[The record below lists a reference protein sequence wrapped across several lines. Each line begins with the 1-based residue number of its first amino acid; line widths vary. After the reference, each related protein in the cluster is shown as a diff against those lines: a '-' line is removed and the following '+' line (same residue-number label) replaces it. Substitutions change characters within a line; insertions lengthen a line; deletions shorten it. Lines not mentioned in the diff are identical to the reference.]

1 MTVQQK
7 RGVAGVSSLV
17 LIGAMVVAA
26 GVAYRGM
33 ASRSAPLPLR
43 IQLVAK
49 GMDFVLLGDAR
60 ATNPVLSLPAGR
72 DVEIELVNED
82 PGSQHNLAIPELKL
96 KTRLLKTGERA
107 VLRFTTPRSG
117 KLTYYCTVHPIMMRG
132 QIVVGTTRTK

>member
-7 RGVAGVSSLV
+7 RGVVGVSSLV

-26 GVAYRGM
+26 GAAYRGL
-33 ASRSAPLPLR
+33 ASRSTPLR

-49 GMDFVLLGDAR
+49 GMDFVLLEDAR
-60 ATNPVLSLPAGR
+60 ATNPVLRLPAGR
-72 DVEIELVNED
+72 EVEIELLNED
-82 PGSQHNLAIPELKL
+82 PGSQHNLAIAQLKL

-132 QIVVGTTRTK
+132 QIVVGITGTK